1 MYRISKEFSFSM
13 GHRLSCHDGLCKN
26 FHGHNYTVVVGLKS
40 PILNQDGMVMD
51 FGDIKAIGEHY
62 FKNFDHAMM
71 INKTD
76 HNNFLKLQT
85 VMPWLKVVE
94 VDYEPTAENMARDFY
109 EYFKSEL
116 AKYNTDAQM
125 DFITIYETD
134 KSQATYSED

>member
-40 PILNQDGMVMD
+40 VALNRNGMVVD
-51 FGDIKAIGEHY
+51 FGDIKAIGKHY

-71 INKTD
+71 INAAD
-76 HNNFLKLQT
+76 HDNVMLIRKAMPFLKI
-85 VMPWLKVVE
+85 VE
-94 VDYEPTAENMARDFY
+94 VSHEPTAENMARDFY
-109 EYFKSEL
+109 EYFKVEL
-116 AKYNTDAQM
+116 AKYEGLAEM

>member
-40 PILNQDGMVMD
+40 EILDSHGMVMD

-62 FKNFDHAMM
+62 FNNFDHAMM
-71 INKTD
+71 INRTD
-76 HNNFLKLQT
+76 HNNIMLIQKAMPFLKI
-85 VMPWLKVVE
+85 VE
-94 VDYEPTAENMARDFY
+94 VDYEPTAENMAKDAY
-109 EYFKSEL
+109 GYFKIEV
-116 AKYNTDAQM
+116 AKYSTNATM